1 MNQQNEPMPLSQL
14 PEYIKSLRESGSV
27 GDGVV
32 VDMGMIVD
40 DEKPRSWFRHYAYA
54 TAACLFLAAGT
65 LTFMASKSIKIV
77 AEKGVGYQTIAN
89 VVAEGGGHIVSM
101 KKNDDNTY
109 ELRVLSFSRMSSFL
123 DNLRRKEGLERVEA
137 K

>member
-1 MNQQNEPMPLSQL
+1 MPLSQL
-14 PEYIKSLRESGSV
+14 PEYIKSLKESGSV

-32 VDMGMIVD
+32 VDMGMIVS
-40 DEKPRSWFRHYAYA
+40 DEKPRNWFRRSAYGI
-54 TAACLFLAAGT
+54 AACLFLAAGT

-109 ELRVLSFSRMSSFL
+109 ELRVLSFNRMSSFL

>member
-1 MNQQNEPMPLSQL
+1 MPLSQL
-14 PEYIKSLRESGSV
+14 PEYIKSLKESGSV
-27 GDGVV
+27 GDGMV
-32 VDMGMIVD
+32 VDMGMIVS
-40 DEKPRSWFRHYAYA
+40 DEKPRSWFRRSAYA
-54 TAACLFLAAGT
+54 IAACLFLAIGT
-65 LTFMASKSIKIV
+65 MTFMASKSIKIV

-101 KKNDDNTY
+101 RKNDDNTY